1 MIILALVDG
10 IVGNL
15 DKIVAASIQVIAKLV
30 ATFVSLLPQVVGAA
44 IEIMIAFITAMGNG
58 ILKMLNGDFWQDTLS
73 KIVHSFTDI
82 DWDTIGFNVIDG
94 VVQGF
99 KKGMQS
105 FIDTA
110 TESVLSIKNVF
121 TNGFKIQSPSK
132 VFRYYG
138 EMMDQGLALGIDS
151 GESEL
156 AAQELAQNVNN
167 DFKNT
172 FTNSS
177 VDSERNDNQAMV
189 NLLSEQNDLLWQILN
204 KNYGRSDAELFNT
217 VQKGAKEY
225 LRRTGS
231 YAFGR

>member
-1 MIILALVDG
+1 M
-10 IVGNL
+10 
-15 DKIVAASIQVIAKLV
+15 
-30 ATFVSLLPQVVGAA
+30 VGAA
-44 IEIMIAFITAMGNG
+44 IEIIIAFITAMGNG

-138 EMMDQGLALGIDS
+138 EMIDEGLALGMDS
-151 GESEL
+151 GESEI

-167 DFKNT
+167 DFKNSI
-172 FTNSS
+172 SS
-177 VDSERNDNQAMV
+177 NTDSDTSDNKA
-189 NLLSEQNDLLWQILN
+189 LIDILTEQNDLLWQILN
-204 KNYGRSDAELFNT
+204 KNYGRSDAEIFRT
-217 VQKGAKEY
+217 VRKESKGY
-225 LRRTGS
+225 LKQTGS
-231 YAFGR
+231 YAF